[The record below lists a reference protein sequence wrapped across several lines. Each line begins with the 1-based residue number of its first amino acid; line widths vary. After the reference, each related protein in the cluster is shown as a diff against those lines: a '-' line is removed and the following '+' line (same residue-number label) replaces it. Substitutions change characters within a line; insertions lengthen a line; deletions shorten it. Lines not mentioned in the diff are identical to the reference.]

1 MPGTPFCT
9 MRNSIPVLLSPHC
22 PFTEGKV
29 IVQLWNSFLLYI
41 FPQLCPN
48 FACLLT
54 DSTSIVKSESYGV
67 LWINP
72 LPAVQC
78 LINDVNEGCGS
89 EVYLKSCAYAPRF
102 WPDEWA
108 HASAFLYEPHWS
120 WSLYCERQAQR
131 SSTALWRRLCIRPC
145 DDWRRLELRC
155 NVTLF

>member
-1 MPGTPFCT
+1 MPGTAFCT
-9 MRNSIPVLLSPHC
+9 MRNSIPVLLSPPC

-29 IVQLWNSFLLYI
+29 IVQLWKSFLLYS
-41 FPQLCPN
+41 FPHLRPN
-48 FACLLT
+48 FAGLLT
-54 DSTSIVKSESYGV
+54 DSISIVKSESYGV

-108 HASAFLYEPHWS
+108 HACAFLFEPHWS
-120 WSLYCERQAQR
+120 RSLYCERHRA
-131 SSTALWRRLCIRPC
+131 AI
-145 DDWRRLELRC
+145 LRFEGSC
-155 NVTLF
+155 ASAHVMIDVG